1 MKESDSLKQDN
12 GENELHLIQP
22 VGGFPRLSKDM
33 SSCVN
38 EGDAMKD

>member
-1 MKESDSLKQDN
+1 MKEPDSLEQHN
-12 GENELHLIQP
+12 SENELHLIQP

-38 EGDAMKD
+38 EGDAMED